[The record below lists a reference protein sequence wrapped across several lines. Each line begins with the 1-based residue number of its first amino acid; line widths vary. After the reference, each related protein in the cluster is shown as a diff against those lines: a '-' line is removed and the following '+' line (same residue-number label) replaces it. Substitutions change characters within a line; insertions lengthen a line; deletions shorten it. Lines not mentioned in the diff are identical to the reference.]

1 MSGIKRVPV
10 TTCESL
16 PGKRI
21 DRFLGLA
28 RGSSVRAAAI
38 PTDVIAQMKNLAGG
52 EIEEYTKIFAECRE
66 ECLDRMVDH
75 ARALGANAV
84 VGTRFCTS
92 EIAGGAAELMAYGS
106 AVWVEDN

>member
-1 MSGIKRVPV
+1 MNGPLKPRIPV

-16 PGKRI
+16 FGKNVVEYM
-21 DRFLGLA
+21 GLA

-38 PTDVIAQMKNLAGG
+38 PSDLLAQMKNLTGG

-66 ECLDRMVDH
+66 QCLDRMVDH

-84 VGTRFCTS
+84 LGMRFCTT
-92 EIAGGAAELMAYGS
+92 EIAGGAAELMAYGT
-106 AVWVEDN
+106 AVRTE